1 MKITEVKNNKN
12 QYLYEGLTP
21 KYQKT
26 MMLWESVGRTIVEA
40 QMSPEDIKKLFQQVE
55 KDQTAAGGNRTVAGQ
70 AKDVAGAVANAYQD
84 LKAKV
89 ANSAIMQNFDQQY
102 EQAAEKLKQ
111 ATGGDAGAM
120 QYVEK
125 YRTFAKKHPMAQSLI
140 YGTLIAAA
148 GISGAGAGGAA
159 ALGLFKM
166 ADKLLQGEKFSTAAV
181 AGAETG
187 IAAFAASKL
196 GDLIKGVGPG
206 EQIPAPTD
214 GQPISTAGY
223 DFANKDY
230 YLSPTGTQTVAV
242 PKGYGS
248 PWEEGTKA
256 YSIRQ
261 ELKSGSGLQESVV
274 YTSGQVTAL
283 FESIAIQEGLWD
295 QFKQKTANIVGS
307 PEERAEVGQQIK
319 QGVSAVAG
327 AVAQKAQTVGK
338 NITTKI
344 TADKLNKAWTAAG
357 SPTDSD
363 AIAKFLTTQGVNPDV
378 VNSAMSTVGVSSA
391 ADVEQE
397 QPAVDTSKL
406 PDVSSLTPEQKQA
419 LLAKLDQL
427 DKAEAGSAS
436 STKIRTGGKVAGQ
449 VSQTPNA
456 IRKRQARLASKSV
469 NAQPTDAPDYTT
481 SMAELIKQ
489 RQAKGMTE
497 STEYMH
503 FKTKLRKALSK

>member
-1 MKITEVKNNKN
+1 MQQSTDGMQPTWPTQGVVPPDVLKNFPPGSYEYMKNGDYWEVF
-12 QYLYEGLTP
+12 
-21 KYQKT
+21 
-26 MMLWESVGRTIVEA
+26 
-40 QMSPEDIKKLFQQVE
+40 D
-55 KDQTAAGGNRTVAGQ
+55 AAGN
-70 AKDVAGAVANAYQD
+70 
-84 LKAKV
+84 
-89 ANSAIMQNFDQQY
+89 
-102 EQAAEKLKQ
+102 
-111 ATGGDAGAM
+111 
-120 QYVEK
+120 
-125 YRTFAKKHPMAQSLI
+125 
-140 YGTLIAAA
+140 
-148 GISGAGAGGAA
+148 
-159 ALGLFKM
+159 KM
-166 ADKLLQGEKFSTAAV
+166 ANFTVDSMNESYQLTN
-181 AGAETG
+181 
-187 IAAFAASKL
+187 
-196 GDLIKGVGPG
+196 
-206 EQIPAPTD
+206 EQI
-214 GQPISTAGY
+214 
-223 DFANKDY
+223 
-230 YLSPTGTQTVAV
+230 
-242 PKGYGS
+242 
-248 PWEEGTKA
+248 
-256 YSIRQ
+256 
-261 ELKSGSGLQESVV
+261 
-274 YTSGQVTAL
+274 TSL
-283 FESIAIQEGLWD
+283 FGSIAIQEGLWD

-327 AVAQKAQTVGK
+327 AVSQKAQTVGK

-363 AIAKFLTTQGVNPDV
+363 AVAKFLTTQGVNPDV
-378 VNSAMSTVGVSSA
+378 VNSAMSAVGVSSA
-391 ADVEQE
+391 AGVEQE

>member
-55 KDQTAAGGNRTVAGQ
+55 KDQTAAGGNRTAAGQ

-125 YRTFAKKHPMAQSLI
+125 YRTFAKKHPIAQSLI
-140 YGTLIAAA
+140 YGALIAAA

-159 ALGLFKM
+159 ALGLLKM
-166 ADKLLQGEKFSTAAV
+166 TDKLLQGEKFSKAAV

-187 IAAFAASKL
+187 ALAYAAGQVGKAMR
-196 GDLIKGVGPG
+196 GDTTTTSSSM
-206 EQIPAPTD
+206 QQSTD
-214 GQPISTAGY
+214 GMQPTWPTQGVVPPDVLKNFPPGSYEYMKNGDYWEVFDAAGNKM
-223 DFANKDY
+223 ANF
-230 YLSPTGTQTVAV
+230 TVD
-242 PKGYGS
+242 S
-248 PWEEGTKA
+248 MN
-256 YSIRQ
+256 
-261 ELKSGSGLQESVV
+261 ESF
-274 YTSGQVTAL
+274 TLTNKQVTAL

-363 AIAKFLTTQGVNPDV
+363 AVAKFLTTQGVNPDV

-391 ADVEQE
+391 AGVEQE

-419 LLAKLDQL
+419 LLAKLDQI
-427 DKAEAGSAS
+427 DQTEAGSAPAAA
-436 STKIRTGGKVAGQ
+436 TKPTISAGGKRG
-449 VSQTPNA
+449 T
-456 IRKRQARLASKSV
+456 
-469 NAQPTDAPDYTT
+469 
-481 SMAELIKQ
+481 MAESKKYKKMLA
-489 RQAKGMTE
+489 QAKA
-497 STEYMH
+497 
-503 FKTKLRKALSK
+503 KLA

>member
-55 KDQTAAGGNRTVAGQ
+55 KDQTAAGGNRTAAGQ

-125 YRTFAKKHPMAQSLI
+125 YRTFAKKHPIAQSLI
-140 YGTLIAAA
+140 YGALIAAA

-159 ALGLFKM
+159 ALGLLKM
-166 ADKLLQGEKFSTAAV
+166 TDKLLQGEKFSKAAV

-187 IAAFAASKL
+187 AVAYAAGQLGKAVRGGDNASAL
-196 GDLIKGVGPG
+196 
-206 EQIPAPTD
+206 
-214 GQPISTAGY
+214 QPNDTEFSSEY
-223 DFANKDY
+223 
-230 YLSPTGTQTVAV
+230 
-242 PKGYGS
+242 
-248 PWEEGTKA
+248 EGTMIANTPVIPGVQLTRDQMMAIKMGMDAGNTYPSDIMDMYNSQLSGQIQLPDADISSDRAAQAAWNAGEKA
-256 YSIRQ
+256 STNNF
-261 ELKSGSGLQESVV
+261 ESVEL
-274 YTSGQVTAL
+274 SDEQVTSL

-319 QGVSAVAG
+319 QGVG
-327 AVAQKAQTVGK
+327 AVTGAVKQKAQTIGK

-391 ADVEQE
+391 AGVEQE

-427 DKAEAGSAS
+427 DQAEAGTAPAAA
-436 STKIRTGGKVAGQ
+436 TKPTIGAGGKRGTMAESKKYKKMLAQ
-449 VSQTPNA
+449 A
-456 IRKRQARLASKSV
+456 RARLA
-469 NAQPTDAPDYTT
+469 
-481 SMAELIKQ
+481 
-489 RQAKGMTE
+489 
-497 STEYMH
+497 
-503 FKTKLRKALSK
+503 